1 MVPLRLGVVVLCLV
15 AILGSG
21 LLGAGSAVAS
31 QEAEARAFIQSLGDD
46 ALDVL
51 QRDDL
56 DYETAVEEF
65 GSLFRQAF
73 DIPLVA
79 RFALGRYW
87 RSASEEQRQR
97 YVDLFERVML
107 RTYSRRFD
115 EYNGQTFEALS
126 VRPEGSRDLLV
137 SSRFNRMR
145 GPPVSV
151 GWRVRPQQ
159 DGDFKVLDV
168 VIENVSMALT
178 QRNEYSAIIQRS
190 GGRIDALIN
199 ALEEQLSEIQSG

>member
-1 MVPLRLGVVVLCLV
+1 MVALRFGVVVLGLV
-15 AILGSG
+15 AMLGGG
-21 LLGAGSAVAS
+21 LLAAGSAAAS
-31 QEAEARAFIQSLGDD
+31 QESEARAFIQSLGDD

-51 QRDDL
+51 QREDL
-56 DYETAVEEF
+56 DYETAVEAF
-65 GSLFRQAF
+65 GSLFREAF

-87 RSASEEQRQR
+87 RLASEDQQRR

-137 SSRFNRMR
+137 SSRFNRLEA
-145 GPPVSV
+145 PPVNV

-159 DGDFKVLDV
+159 DGAFKVLDV

-178 QRNEYSAIIQRS
+178 QRNEYSAIIQRN
-190 GGRIDALIN
+190 GGRVEALLDAL
-199 ALEEQLSEIQSG
+199 EDQLSSTQSG